1 VTDAEARYT
10 LTGPTDE
17 RVLFDTFLDT
27 FRQSLIGKVEGVSD
41 EDAARPGVASGTSL
55 LWLVQH
61 MVLVEQNWFTRVLQG
76 TDLERQ
82 WPTPDEPLADAVAR
96 YQAACDRS
104 RAIAAGVD
112 LDQVAA
118 NPDRPYTL
126 RWIMLHM
133 IEETARHAGHAD
145 ILREQLD
152 GTTGE

>member
-1 VTDAEARYT
+1 MIDQYGLV
-10 LTGPTDE
+10 GPTDE
-17 RVLFDTFLDT
+17 RVLFDAFLDCY
-27 FRQSLIGKVEGVSD
+27 RAALVRKVEGVSD

-61 MVLVEQNWFTRVLQG
+61 MVLVEENWFVRVLHD
-76 TDLERQ
+76 TEIERRM
-82 WPTPDEPLADAVAR
+82 PTPDEPLADAVAR
-96 YQAACDRS
+96 YQAAYERS
-104 RAIAAGVD
+104 RELAAGVALDAIAA
-112 LDQVAA
+112 
-118 NPDRPYTL
+118 NPKRPFTL